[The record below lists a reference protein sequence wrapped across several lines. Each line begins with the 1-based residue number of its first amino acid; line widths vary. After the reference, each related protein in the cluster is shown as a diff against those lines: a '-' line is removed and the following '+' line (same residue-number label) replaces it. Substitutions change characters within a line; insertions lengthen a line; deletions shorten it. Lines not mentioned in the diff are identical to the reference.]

1 MARSPAADSPSSSS
15 SSSSP
20 RVSRAFA
27 LLVAASLAACL
38 ALFHAHT
45 ASQPSYPP
53 GSLPP
58 DARGNGAGSCRMS
71 FMSPA
76 FAHLSGFG
84 REFTRLGNGPWGL
97 YLYREAGWDDDPFVD
112 DGRGGDRLRLSG
124 TPVLFVPGNAGSF
137 RQVRSLASAASRT
150 WLEVPGVKR
159 KAVATRD
166 GAASLD
172 FFTLDFND
180 DFSAFHGQTLLD
192 QAEYTAD
199 CIRYILSL
207 YAHHED
213 DPPGRDRRPDPT
225 AVIVVGHSMGGI
237 VARAAFLNPH
247 YQSHSISTL
256 ITFATPHV
264 VPPVTVDAGVDRVYS
279 AINSYWRSAYELSS
293 SPSSSPGSSP
303 PSYDAISPPSPAL
316 RNFRAPPHDELRDL
330 VLISIAGGLSDVTI
344 ASESVSLA
352 SLVPSS
358 GDNGF
363 TVFTTAIPG
372 VQTPVDHLAIL
383 WCQQLMHVV
392 AQGLLAVVDVRRPD
406 GVLPRGERV
415 AELGRRWLGE
425 LERPALGASG
435 EAAAA
440 RRMTLEALERGVA
453 AHNLAVGERLVV
465 RPSASGDL
473 SPRTFLLPV
482 PPRRTYAGPRS
493 FALLTSAS
501 IGRRREDTVEVWA
514 CNARDEEGGK
524 VCRSLYPQ
532 HVATLPASPHSS
544 VSPVLPA
551 PIEDGRMNLVALE
564 AEQLEGVDDIA
575 IVVKDGA
582 RADWVVAEFADRD
595 KRVHVV
601 GKGPLQLLLGG
612 HKLEAVPSSP
622 AMLTEL
628 WLPAL
633 DSSLLTLKLRVY
645 RSECQE
651 HDSLFAPLLRQY
663 SPLVHETKF
672 FPNVRIASLYTHA
685 AGPYL
690 PPPSSPFTSSGACLQ
705 FFLDPTCPRDP
716 HKSETADLA
725 LEIKVDVWATLGGLV
740 VRYRLALVTVPFA
753 LAMLVV
759 GLSVKLYN
767 SGSTFPSFGSTLSSF
782 SRRTLPSL
790 LLALLA
796 LSYLQSTLLSTHIS
810 SHDRLAAVEP
820 GHHHHSHLSLP
831 PAWIANALLGNGGS
845 FWAPLAPLLVFASVG
860 VVACEYWALWAIVAG
875 SAWAIKTLQRN
886 GPARVKALLPVAE
899 PPETLPLQRVLT
911 MVALLLLV
919 IFFAPYQ
926 FAFLVIVI
934 VHLFSTIRCLVHA
947 QESSSASSSSAAVT
961 PAAARRL
968 WDRYHYAFAILV
980 VLVTLLPINAL
991 ILVVWV
997 RNLAVGWLAPFSSDH
1012 NVLMVFGFLANV
1024 EALHSGK
1031 VLQRSTGGRFSPLV
1045 TAASFVVPAAYALLY
1060 GIRSAHRLYSLA
1072 NLCFIWLALGTSDA
1086 FVGADPNAALS
1097 STSSGTA
1104 TGLGVGSGKRRTSE
1118 PPEPRPELGA
1128 RAVAADELSASGGRR
1143 VATVRRS

>member
-1 MARSPAADSPSSSS
+1 MARPPDPTSPSS

-38 ALFHAHT
+38 ALYHAHVHT
-45 ASQPSYPP
+45 QPAYPP

-97 YLYREAGWDDDPFVD
+97 YLYREAGWDDDPFAND
-112 DGRGGDRLRLSG
+112 DGRGTIDRLRLSG

-159 KAVATRD
+159 KSVASRT

-213 DPPGRDRRPDPT
+213 DPSGRDRRPDPT

-247 YQSHSISTL
+247 YQSGSISTL

-264 VPPVTVDAGVDRVYS
+264 VPPVTVDAGVDRVYD
-279 AINSYWRSAYELSS
+279 AINSYWRRAYELSS
-293 SPSSSPGSSP
+293 SSSSPAPYDDVSP
-303 PSYDAISPPSPAL
+303 LTPAL
-316 RNFRAPPHDELRDL
+316 RSFRALPHDELRDL
-330 VLISIAGGLSDVTI
+330 VLVSIAGGLSDVTI

-358 GDNGF
+358 GGNGF

-372 VQTPVDHLAIL
+372 VHTPVDHLAIL

-392 AQGLLAVVDVRRPD
+392 AQGLLAIVDVRRPD
-406 GVLPRGERV
+406 GVLPRSERV
-415 AELGRRWLGE
+415 AELGRRWLGA
-425 LERPALGASG
+425 LERPALDDGG
-435 EAAAA
+435 EAAA

-453 AHNLAVGERLVV
+453 AHTLGVGERLVV
-465 RPSASGDL
+465 RPSASGAAL
-473 SPRTFLLPV
+473 TRRTFLLPV

-501 IGRRREDTVEVWA
+501 IGRRRENVVEVWA
-514 CNARDEEGGK
+514 CGASEGAADGK
-524 VCRSLYPQ
+524 VCRPLYPQ
-532 HVATLPASPHSS
+532 HVATLPASPHSD

-551 PIEDGRMNLVALE
+551 PIEEGRMSLVALE
-564 AEQLEGVDDIA
+564 AEQLDGFDEIA
-575 IVVKDGA
+575 VIVKDGA

-601 GKGPLQLLLGG
+601 EKGPLQLLLGG
-612 HKLEAVPSSP
+612 YKLEAVPSSP

-663 SPLVHETKF
+663 SPLVHESKF
-672 FPNVRIASLYTHA
+672 FPNVRVASLYMHA

-690 PPPSSPFTSSGACLQ
+690 PPPSSPFTSSGARLQ
-705 FFLDPTCPRDP
+705 FSLDPTCARDP

-725 LEIKVDVWATLGGLV
+725 VEIKVDVWATLGGLV

-767 SGSTFPSFGSTLSSF
+767 SGNPFPSFGSTLSSF

-790 LLALLA
+790 HLALLA
-796 LSYLQSTLLSTHIS
+796 LSYIQSALLSTHTS

-820 GHHHHSHLSLP
+820 GHHHHSHLTLP
-831 PAWIANALLGNGGS
+831 PAWIANALLGNSGS
-845 FWAPLAPLLVFASVG
+845 FWAPLAPFLVFASVG
-860 VVACEYWALWAIVAG
+860 IVACEYWALWAVVAG
-875 SAWAIKTLQRN
+875 SAWAIKTMQSK
-886 GPARVKALLPVAE
+886 GPARLKAWLPVAD
-899 PPETLPLQRVLT
+899 PPETLPLQRILT
-911 MVALLLLV
+911 MVVLLLLV

-947 QESSSASSSSAAVT
+947 QESALTSTSSAAIP

-980 VLVTLLPINAL
+980 ILVTLLPINAL

-1012 NVLMVFGFLANV
+1012 NVFMVFGFLANV

-1031 VLQRSTGGRFSPLV
+1031 MLQRSSGGRFSPLV
-1045 TAASFVVPAAYALLY
+1045 TAASFVIPAAYALLY

-1072 NLCFIWLALGTSDA
+1072 NLCFVWLALGTSDA
-1086 FVGADPNAALS
+1086 FVGADPNAAAS
-1097 STSSGTA
+1097 ATASGA
-1104 TGLGVGSGKRRTSE
+1104 TTVLGVGGGKRRTSE
-1118 PPEPRPELGA
+1118 PPEPVPELGA
-1128 RAVAADELSASGGRR
+1128 RAVAGDEVAGSGGRR
-1143 VATVRRS
+1143 VATVRRG